1 MRNKLITITGIL
13 LSLAIVLTTLPVS
26 FVAAPASAAPMA
38 QFDDDTPLV
47 PTPLTIAEGTGIA
60 LGGASPCDCGKVS
73 MTVTLPADVT
83 VTQVLLYWYGALKED
98 TTPPAT
104 AQIGID
110 VDALTT
116 VTGAQIGGPAYFFS
130 RDGRRVYFSSFRADV
145 TTEALAGSWLTPG
158 GENLLLIDL
167 PFTTAETVEEGAG
180 LLVIYDDGR
189 VDKPN
194 ILIAEGLDLAFFNF
208 PEAYRQTTVP
218 VPFSFAASQSAR
230 EARVFLMIG
239 SEGDPNYARRPN
251 DMNVTVGSQSYDFP
265 CFGTCTSLWWDS
277 HDLGNVPVPPG
288 VGTLSVQVA
297 SRPVDNPPEELGASL
312 AWVAAAVIVPQLQPA
327 IALGREAANWS
338 YTVTNQPESDSRVVN
353 IKLQAGP
360 GVAISCPMTELD
372 PGNGMTCSAT
382 GPAAFH
388 ARAAWVYG
396 ETEDGRVVGPAWVE
410 PD

>member
-1 MRNKLITITGIL
+1 MRKKLISIIGIV
-13 LSLAIVLTTLPVS
+13 LSLAIVLTTLPVPL
-26 FVAAPASAAPMA
+26 VATPASAAPMA

-47 PTPLTIAEGTGIA
+47 PTTLTIAEGTGIA
-60 LGGASPCDCGKVS
+60 LGGASPCDCGKGS
-73 MTVTLPADVT
+73 MNVTLPADVT

-98 TTPPAT
+98 STPPVT

-110 VDALTT
+110 IDALTT
-116 VTGAQIGGPAYFFS
+116 VTGVQIGGPAYFFS
-130 RDGRRVYFSSFRADV
+130 RDGRRVYFSSFRADI
-145 TTEALAGSWLTPG
+145 TTQALAGSWLTPG
-158 GENLLLIDL
+158 EENLLIVDL
-167 PFTTAETVEEGAG
+167 PFVETETVEEGAG
-180 LLVIYDDGR
+180 LLIIYDDGR
-189 VDKPN
+189 VDKP
-194 ILIAEGLDLAFFNF
+194 IIQIAEGLDLAFFKF
-208 PEAYRQTTVP
+208 PEPYRQATAP
-218 VPFSFAASQSAR
+218 VSFSFDVSASTR
-230 EARVFLMIG
+230 NARVFLMIG

-265 CFGTCTSLWWDS
+265 CFGNCTSLWWDS

-312 AWVAAAVIVPQLQPA
+312 AWVAAAVLVPQLQPA

-338 YTVTNQPESDSRVVN
+338 YTVTNLPEPALRIVN

-372 PGNGMTCSAT
+372 PGNDMTCSAT

-396 ETEDGRVVGPAWVE
+396 ETEDGAGVYDWVE